1 MKDIEMARFTKSTCL
16 TPLALAAVLLLSGC
30 ASFSEDGGMRTVSTL
45 ADVRTGAPA
54 ALTDQGG
61 EEKLASL
68 LAQPLDADS
77 AVRIALMNNHG
88 MKVALAE
95 LGASE
100 ADLVQAGRLR
110 NPGLSFGR
118 SHGSHGNE
126 IDRGVSF
133 DLAGLLTMPL
143 RVNIE
148 RGRFEQAKLQAAS
161 SAVQLALET
170 RRAYFNAVAAVQT
183 EQFMQRALLSAEA
196 GAELATRLRQ
206 AGNWSRL
213 DQARQQVFYADA
225 VGDLARARHQAL
237 VTREHLTRLL
247 GLWGK
252 QASFT
257 LPSRLP
263 DLPAQAVEAGN
274 IEAQAMEQRLDVQRA
289 KLDAHATA
297 DALGLSKVTGFINV
311 LDVGYTNK
319 SSEAPRENG
328 YEVSL
333 ELPLFDWGAARN
345 ARAQALY
352 EQSLQR
358 TAGTAV
364 RARSEVRE
372 AYSSYRTAYDL
383 ARHYRDEVVPLRKTI
398 SHEVLLRYNGM
409 LASVF
414 ELLADA
420 REQVASVNS
429 AIETQRDFWIA
440 QTELQGA
447 INGSGPA
454 NKE

>member
-1 MKDIEMARFTKSTCL
+1 MARFTKSTCL

>member
-1 MKDIEMARFTKSTCL
+1 MARFTKSTCL

-297 DALGLSKVTGFINV
+297 DALGLSRVTGFINV

-358 TAGTAV
+358 TAGTVV

-420 REQVASVNS
+420 REQVASVNR

-440 QTELQGA
+440 QTELQSA
-447 INGSGPA
+447 INGSGPGVA
-454 NKE
+454 TAAKE

>member
-1 MKDIEMARFTKSTCL
+1 
-16 TPLALAAVLLLSGC
+16 
-30 ASFSEDGGMRTVSTL
+30 MRTVSTL

-54 ALTDQGG
+54 ALADKGG
-61 EEKLASL
+61 EDKLASL

-77 AVRIALMNNHG
+77 AVRIALMNNRG

-133 DLAGLLTMPL
+133 DLAGLLTMPMRL
-143 RVNIE
+143 NIE

-161 SAVQLALET
+161 SAVQLAADT
-170 RRAYFNAVAAVQT
+170 RRAYFTAVAAVQT
-183 EQFMQRALLSAEA
+183 EAFMQRALVSAEA
-196 GAELATRLRQ
+196 GAQLATRLQQ

-213 DQARQQVFYADA
+213 DQVRQQVFYADA
-225 VGDLARARHQAL
+225 VSDLARARHQATA
-237 VTREHLTRLL
+237 TREHLTRLL
-247 GLWGK
+247 GLWGG
-252 QASFT
+252 QTAFT
-257 LPSRLP
+257 LPQRLP
-263 DLPAQAVEAGN
+263 DLPAKAADAGN
-274 IEAQAMEQRLDVQRA
+274 IEAQAMEQRLDVQMS

-333 ELPLFDWGAARN
+333 ELPLFDWGTARN

-440 QTELQGA
+440 QTALQSA

>member
-1 MKDIEMARFTKSTCL
+1 MARLTTSMCL
-16 TPLALAAVLLLSGC
+16 TPLALAAVLLLGGC
-30 ASFSEDGGMRTVSTL
+30 ASFSPDGGMATVSKV
-45 ADVRTGAPA
+45 ADARTGAPGALA
-54 ALTDQGG
+54 ATDTD
-61 EEKLASL
+61 EKLAQL

-88 MKVALAE
+88 LKAAMAD

-161 SAVQLALET
+161 SAVQLAADT

-196 GAELATRLRQ
+196 GAELATRLQQ

-225 VGDLARARHQAL
+225 VSDLARARHQAV

-247 GLWGK
+247 GLWGR
-252 QASFT
+252 QTAFT
-257 LPSRLP
+257 LPQRLP
-263 DLPAQAVEAGN
+263 DLPAAPAQAGD
-274 IEAQAMEQRLDVQRA
+274 IEAQAMEQRLDVQMS

-297 DALGLSKVTGFINV
+297 DALGLSKVTGFVNV
-311 LDVGYTNK
+311 LDAGYTNK
-319 SSEAPRENG
+319 STSEAPRENG
-328 YEVSL
+328 YAISL
-333 ELPLFDWGAARN
+333 ELPLFDWGSARN
-345 ARAQALY
+345 AKAQALY

-364 RARSEVRE
+364 KARSEVRE

-420 REQVASVNS
+420 REQVASVNG
-429 AIETQRDFWIA
+429 AIATQRDFWIA
-440 QTELQGA
+440 QTELQSA
-447 INGSGPA
+447 INGSGPGA
-454 NKE
+454 AAAAKE

>member
-1 MKDIEMARFTKSTCL
+1 MARFTKSTCL

-30 ASFSEDGGMRTVSTL
+30 ASFSQDGGMQAVSAL
-45 ADVRTGAPA
+45 ADARTGAPA
-54 ALTDQGG
+54 ALADKGG
-61 EEKLASL
+61 EEKLAAL
-68 LAQPLDADS
+68 LAQPLDANS

-88 MKVALAE
+88 MKMALAE

-126 IDRGVSF
+126 IDRSVSF
-133 DLAGLLTMPL
+133 DLAGLLTMPM

-148 RGRFEQAKLQAAS
+148 RGRFEQAKLQAAN
-161 SAVQLALET
+161 SAVQLASDT

-183 EQFMQRALLSAEA
+183 EAFMQRALLSAEA
-196 GAELATRLRQ
+196 GAELATRLQQ

-225 VGDLARARHQAL
+225 VGDLARARHQATA
-237 VTREHLTRLL
+237 TREHLTRLL

-252 QASFT
+252 QTAFT
-257 LPSRLP
+257 LPTRLP
-263 DLPAQAVEAGN
+263 DLPATPAEPGN

-297 DALGLSKVTGFINV
+297 DALGLAKVTGFVNV

-319 SSEAPRENG
+319 SSSEAPRENG

-333 ELPLFDWGAARN
+333 ELPLFDWGSARN
-345 ARAQALY
+345 AKAQALY

-429 AIETQRDFWIA
+429 AIESQRDFWIA

>member
-1 MKDIEMARFTKSTCL
+1 MARFQKSYSL

-54 ALTDQGG
+54 ALADKGG
-61 EEKLASL
+61 EDKLASL

-133 DLAGLLTMPL
+133 DLAGLLTMPMRL
-143 RVNIE
+143 NIE

-161 SAVQLALET
+161 SAVQLAADT
-170 RRAYFNAVAAVQT
+170 RRAYFTAVAAVQT
-183 EQFMQRALLSAEA
+183 EAFMQRALVSAEA
-196 GAELATRLRQ
+196 GAQLATRLQQ

-213 DQARQQVFYADA
+213 DQVRQQGFYADA
-225 VGDLARARHQAL
+225 VSDLARARHQATA
-237 VTREHLTRLL
+237 TREHLTRLL
-247 GLWGK
+247 GLWGG
-252 QASFT
+252 QTAFT
-257 LPSRLP
+257 LPQRLP
-263 DLPAQAVEAGN
+263 DLPAKAADAGN
-274 IEAQAMEQRLDVQRA
+274 IEAQAMEQRLDVQMS

-311 LDVGYTNK
+311 LDAGYTNK

-333 ELPLFDWGAARN
+333 ELPLFDWGTARN

-440 QTELQGA
+440 QTALQSA